1 MDNTAGIGRISR
13 SRGGRPLRRIVT
25 LAGLAIATAAV
36 ASFSTGTMP
45 LRPDSSGAELARLGK
60 EYGELQQWAAAIAEA
75 SDTLPADNT
84 ERARVLADQ
93 LAKLM
98 RPLEQD
104 FERTT
109 ASLSTTQLESV
120 LPLWE
125 RMAFAHAGFVLLQEQ
140 AAELGGDPTMEP
152 LALHNLANELS
163 AVLDFAAEVQ
173 QRVLQ
178 QLTTP
183 IPTPIRLS

>member
-1 MDNTAGIGRISR
+1 MYANTGISR
-13 SRGGRPLRRIVT
+13 LSRSSVGRHLRRIAA
-25 LAGLAIATAAV
+25 LWGLAVVTAVLAT
-36 ASFSTGTMP
+36 FSTGTMP
-45 LRPDSSGAELARLGK
+45 LRQDSSGAELARLGK
-60 EYGELQQWAAAIAEA
+60 EYGDLQLWAAAIAAA
-75 SDTLPADNT
+75 SDTLPPDNA

-93 LAKLM
+93 LARLM
-98 RPLEQD
+98 RPLEAD

-140 AAELGGDPTMEP
+140 AAELGGDPALEP
-152 LALHNLANELS
+152 AALHNLADQLS

-178 QLTTP
+178 QLTAP
-183 IPTPIRLS
+183 VPTSIRLS